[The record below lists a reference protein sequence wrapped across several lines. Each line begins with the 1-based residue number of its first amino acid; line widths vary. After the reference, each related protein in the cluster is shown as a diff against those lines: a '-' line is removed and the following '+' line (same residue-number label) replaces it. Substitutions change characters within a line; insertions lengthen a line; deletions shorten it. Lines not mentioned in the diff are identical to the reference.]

1 MVNNTGSHSRLQK
14 MRERRG
20 ESCSGGLNWVTSY
33 IVVLTSRESCL
44 EVVYFWLRWVSVGGW
59 GEKRVEKMSSVEL
72 VYILSCLVESDSL

>member
-1 MVNNTGSHSRLQK
+1 M
-14 MRERRG
+14 
-20 ESCSGGLNWVTSY
+20 TSY